1 VNTKEIGE
9 ATMQNSVRKMFP
21 LAIAM
26 LLALCGAA
34 IAGDNAD
41 VVVSLDSA
49 TEVSGVGTGGTI
61 EVALSASG
69 MVGVKQIAVTISI
82 SPADAFDDAA
92 TTFAPNPAFALA
104 LPSQHNTED
113 RQLFQL

>member
-1 VNTKEIGE
+1 
-9 ATMQNSVRKMFP
+9 MQNSVRKMFP

-49 TEVSGVGTGGTI
+49 TEVSGVGAGGTI

-69 MVGVKQIAVTISI
+69 MVGVKQIAVTIS
-82 SPADAFDDAA
+82 D
-92 TTFAPNPAFALA
+92 LW
-104 LPSQHNTED
+104 QMG
-113 RQLFQL
+113 

>member
-1 VNTKEIGE
+1 
-9 ATMQNSVRKMFP
+9 MQNSVRKMFP

-49 TEVSGVGTGGTI
+49 TEVSGVGAGGTI

-82 SPADAFDDAA
+82 SPADAFEDAA
-92 TTFAPNPAFALA
+92 TVRDEINRLKAKQMGLNRKAL
-104 LPSQHNTED
+104 E
-113 RQLFQL
+113 R